1 MIVLSA
7 ALLGALL
14 GGFTAKKRGG
24 KLADIAQYATVY
36 AIAFAI
42 VGMLATILI
51 HRAAL

>member
-51 HRAAL
+51 HRAAI